1 MKTLVAYFSHSGQNY
16 VNGGV
21 AELEHGNAEVLA
33 GFAAQACGGDLF
45 HIERAQPYPADYRE
59 CVKESVAELKSKA
72 RPELAADRDVSGYD
86 RVIVVF
92 PNWCGTMPMPVY
104 SFLEGHDFAGKEIW
118 PLCTHEGSGLSGTV
132 ERIRKICRGAN
143 VMYGLALNGTA
154 VQNRPEQVKRQL
166 EAFVREN

>member
-1 MKTLVAYFSHSGQNY
+1 MKTLVAYFSHAGQNH
-16 VNGGV
+16 VNGQIV
-21 AELEHGNAEVLA
+21 ELEHGNAEVLA
-33 GFAAQACGGDLF
+33 GFAAKACGGDLF

-104 SFLEGHDFAGKEIW
+104 TFLEGHDFAGKEVW
-118 PLCTHEGSGLSGTV
+118 PLCTHEGSGLGQIESHFAAA
-132 ERIRKICRGAN
+132 CPGATIHA
-143 VMYGLALNGTA
+143 GLATKGSEAPASADA
-154 VQNRPEQVKRQL
+154 VAAWL
-166 EAFVREN
+166 A